1 MHRMNGRIAILHH
14 IALISLF
21 CFRYLQVSRST
32 WFHLQF
38 HGISTGLVAGGT
50 GGTGGTWS
58 SQRFKAS
65 SSVASFRSGS
75 LPEALNRSSRM
86 LGCFLRGS
94 MMQKTLRDA
103 KGNCVVA
110 FLFFFIVGLPD
121 SRPFPRFQSFQSRF
135 ATISLA
141 TLPIYNIWQGQM
153 STLQSQAVCSLVSS
167 HSGKLY
173 GPASKTCCHLH
184 TKTSGFNADRF
195 AHLRWSRSLPF
206 LWQGLLLSVQLQ
218 TERWCS

>member
-1 MHRMNGRIAILHH
+1 MAALPYCIILPWSHCSVSG
-14 IALISLF
+14 ICRSPAPPGFICSFMGFQRAWSPVALAAP
-21 CFRYLQVSRST
+21 
-32 WFHLQF
+32 
-38 HGISTGLVAGGT
+38 VA
-50 GGTGGTWS
+50 
-58 SQRFKAS
+58 
-65 SSVASFRSGS
+65 
-75 LPEALNRSSRM
+75 PEAPNVSKLPAPSPAFGEDRCLKRSSRM
-86 LGCFLRGS
+86 LHCFLRGS
-94 MMQKTLRDA
+94 MMQKTLRGA
-103 KGNCVVA
+103 KGNCVVS
-110 FLFFFIVGLPD
+110 FLFFFMVGLPD

-195 AHLRWSRSLPF
+195 AHPRWSRSLPF